1 MNDRFEA
8 KEMSFV
14 DIFHKYGFEISI
26 PSIQRDYAQGRNTVE
41 AKKIRENF
49 VRQLKEYILSGESHS
64 LDFIYGSGENG
75 SFVPLDGQQRLTTL
89 WLLHIYVLCVNNKNQ
104 EDSLD
109 DFKFTYQTRDSS
121 KRFCYALLLSAKNVL
136 NHKSL
141 ASRKVR
147 PSELIRNEGWW
158 FIA

>member
-1 MNDRFEA
+1 MSDRFEA

-121 KRFCYALLLSAKNVL
+121 KRFCHALLLSAKT
-136 NHKSL
+136 
-141 ASRKVR
+141 
-147 PSELIRNEGWW
+147 
-158 FIA
+158 F